1 MGMEWYDMIALRNG
15 GYKNN
20 AKYVVEGVS
29 GEDVFEE
36 RLIKILGNCESVL
49 DAGCGHGE
57 FTIKMGRYT
66 NNIIGFD
73 NSQELIKIADKILKE
88 SNTKNI
94 SFVYAWTKDNKPL
107 PFIDGQF
114 DLIYCRRGPTSIIDH
129 SRILR
134 SGGTILGIHS
144 GAMEKVK
151 QKLES
156 NKFINIEIEVFDEA
170 RIYFPNENEFIK
182 YISSVPGNPD
192 YSLPEYKKELQTKIS
207 ESISNGRLTLKQWR
221 YIWKATKL

>member
-20 AKYVVEGVS
+20 ATYIVKGVS

-36 RLIKILGNCESVL
+36 RLIKMLGNYESVL

-57 FTIKMGRYT
+57 FTIKMGRYA

-73 NSQELIKIADKILKE
+73 NSKELIKIAGKILKE
-88 SNTKNI
+88 SKVENI
-94 SFVYAWTKDNKPL
+94 SFVYAWTKDKKPL
-107 PFIDGQF
+107 PFVDGQF
-114 DLIYCRRGPTSIIDH
+114 DLIYSRRGPTSIIDH

-156 NKFINIEIEVFDEA
+156 NNFTNIEMEVFDEA
-170 RIYFPNENEFIK
+170 TIHFPNEHEFIK
-182 YISSVPGNPD
+182 YISSIP
-192 YSLPEYKKELQTKIS
+192 
-207 ESISNGRLTLKQWR
+207 
-221 YIWKATKL
+221 